1 MNNYI
6 NYDVV
11 VVGGGPAGT
20 AAAIASSRMGVK
32 TLLVEQFGFLGGM
45 ATAGLVSPHFEA
57 HRCGISI
64 EIIERLKEVGGC
76 GSKNWD
82 TSFDPEMWK
91 IVTEQMALESGVK
104 MLYHCKFSNLVMKN
118 FSIQSITVSSKI
130 GPILI
135 KAKTYIDSTGDGD
148 VAYLAGIPYV
158 FGRPQDGKAQPLTMM
173 FMLDNVS
180 YLQENENQLYEDIMI
195 AKKKFGSEYN
205 LPYNRPWI
213 INLPFEGEV
222 VVQLS
227 HIYNIDATN
236 PWELTNAEIEGRK
249 QVHEAWRFLKKYIKG
264 FENSNLILTAP
275 HIGVRETRH
284 FIGEYILNLKDIM
297 TSVKFEDVISRCGFP
312 IDIHEPTGGIQ
323 TNIPLNQEFEI
334 PYRALIP
341 KNCLNLLLSGRNISG
356 TYEAHASYR
365 VKGVAM
371 ATGQAAGVAAALV
384 KLNNSDIRSIKI
396 IELQDILQKN
406 MVNIGRKGDINK
418 KTYHN
423 FPKTCSLGG
432 NKKENI
438 RGCKSL

>member
-1 MNNYI
+1 MSKYI

-11 VVGGGPAGT
+11 VIGGGPAGT

-45 ATAGLVSPHFEA
+45 ATAGLVIPHFEA
-57 HRCGISI
+57 HRCGISL
-64 EIIERLKEVGGC
+64 EIIERLKEVGGW

-82 TSFDPEMWK
+82 NTFDPEMWK
-91 IVTEQMALESGVK
+91 FVTEQIALESGVK
-104 MLYHCKFSNLVMKN
+104 ILYHCKFSNLEMRN
-118 FSIQSITVSSKI
+118 SSIQYIIVSSKK

-148 VAYLAGIPYV
+148 VAYLAGVPYE

-180 YLQENENQLYEDIMI
+180 YLQENEKQLYEDII
-195 AKKKFGSEYN
+195 LAKKKFGSKYN

-213 INLPFEGEV
+213 VNLPFEGQV

-227 HIYNIDATN
+227 HIYDIDATD
-236 PWELTNAEIEGRK
+236 PWKLTYAEIEGRK
-249 QVHEAWRFLKKYIKG
+249 QAFESWRFLKKYIKG
-264 FENSNLILTAP
+264 FENSNLISTAS

-284 FIGEYILNLKDIM
+284 FIGEYILNLKDI
-297 TSVKFEDVISRCGFP
+297 TTPVKFKDVIARCGFP
-312 IDIHEPTGGIQ
+312 IDIHEPTSGVQ
-323 TNIPLNQEFEI
+323 RNIPLKQEFEI
-334 PYRALIP
+334 PYRVLIP

-356 TYEAHASYR
+356 TYEAFASYR
-365 VKGVAM
+365 VKGIAM
-371 ATGQAAGVAAALV
+371 ATGQAAGIAAALS
-384 KLNNSDIRSIKI
+384 KLNNTDIRSVKI
-396 IELQDILQKN
+396 TELQDILQKN

-418 KTYHN
+418 KTYRN

-432 NKKENI
+432 E
-438 RGCKSL
+438 